1 VIHIAAPPTYSAI
14 AGHPAL
20 NLVNTV
26 DWRLS
31 QSRRADRMN
40 SFDDVVAWVLQ
51 FKLIGEQTAERL
63 HQLARAHPALAVRE
77 LERVR
82 ELRESLYVA
91 AYHLPTRVPSLS
103 SSHESAAS
111 SLGAER
117 VTVEYSEAIA
127 AGRLDN
133 SSDTAVAQWDWRFDT
148 DLALPRH
155 RIALT
160 AVDLLTDVT
169 PDTLGQCADDQCGWV
184 FLDTSPRHNRRW
196 CVAAECGNRNRVRRY
211 NERARQSDHQ

>member
-1 VIHIAAPPTYSAI
+1 
-14 AGHPAL
+14 
-20 NLVNTV
+20 
-26 DWRLS
+26 
-31 QSRRADRMN
+31 MN

-51 FKLIGEQTAERL
+51 FELVDEQMAARL
-63 HQLARAHPALAVRE
+63 HQLAQAHPALAAGE

-91 AYHLPTRVPSLS
+91 AYHLPTRVPSPNTPR
-103 SSHESAAS
+103 EEAVSA
-111 SLGAER
+111 LGAER
-117 VTVEYSEAIA
+117 VAAEYSEAIA

-133 SSDTAVAQWDWRFDT
+133 SSNTAVPQWDWRFDT
-148 DLALPRH
+148 DLALPRR
-155 RIALT
+155 RIALA

-196 CVAAECGNRNRVRRY
+196 CVAADCGNRNSVRRH
-211 NERARQSDHQ
+211 NERARQAEHQ